1 MGKSNLQDG
10 AVYDAKTLGAG
21 RVIVLGFQ
29 HMFAMFGSTVLVPA
43 LTGLSVSA
51 TLLFAGLGTIL
62 FHLLSKRKVPAFL
75 GSSFAFLAGYF
86 AIAPN
91 GERELLPY
99 ACFAVAIAGLVY
111 LILAALIKAFGVN
124 RVMKFFPPIVTGPII
139 VAIGLCLS
147 GTAINSCSTNWLVAV
162 VAIIIIVIC
171 NIWGKGMV
179 KITPILLGVL
189 GACALCIIL
198 TLTTGQAVDGYYTIM
213 GNPNLQLF
221 SVASIENIK
230 NAAWI
235 GSPFVFK
242 DTAFSIFT
250 GGNLNTSLLITAI
263 ITIVPISLA
272 TIVEHI
278 GDISAIS
285 STVGKNFVKDPGL
298 HRTLMGDG
306 LATTLASLF
315 GAPANTTYGENTG
328 VLTLSKVYDPL
339 VVELAAFFAMAFS
352 ISPKLAACISA
363 IPTPVVGGISLVLYG
378 MISAVGVRNVV
389 ENKIDFSK
397 ARNVIIAAI
406 ILVLS
411 IGVTYSAVGS
421 IKIPIGKKYVDQTVQ
436 YVEVEGE
443 KYYLEAGDTV
453 TLAYDTLAAAPAT
466 SEIKEET
473 TQVVE
478 PVLVISLSGLAV
490 GSIVGIVLNA
500 ILPGKDYVFE
510 DNTDAATSKNK
521 TMEPGE
527 HEKKNKSGNNNKKKK
542 K

>member
-1 MGKSNLQDG
+1 
-10 AVYDAKTLGAG
+10 
-21 RVIVLGFQ
+21 
-29 HMFAMFGSTVLVPA
+29 
-43 LTGLSVSA
+43 
-51 TLLFAGLGTIL
+51 
-62 FHLLSKRKVPAFL
+62 
-75 GSSFAFLAGYF
+75 
-86 AIAPN
+86 
-91 GERELLPY
+91 
-99 ACFAVAIAGLVY
+99 
-111 LILAALIKAFGVN
+111 
-124 RVMKFFPPIVTGPII
+124 
-139 VAIGLCLS
+139 
-147 GTAINSCSTNWLVAV
+147 
-162 VAIIIIVIC
+162 
-171 NIWGKGMV
+171 
-179 KITPILLGVL
+179 
-189 GACALCIIL
+189 
-198 TLTTGQAVDGYYTIM
+198 
-213 GNPNLQLF
+213 
-221 SVASIENIK
+221 
-230 NAAWI
+230 
-235 GSPFVFK
+235 
-242 DTAFSIFT
+242 
-250 GGNLNTSLLITAI
+250 
-263 ITIVPISLA
+263 
-272 TIVEHI
+272 
-278 GDISAIS
+278 
-285 STVGKNFVKDPGL
+285 
-298 HRTLMGDG
+298 
-306 LATTLASLF
+306 
-315 GAPANTTYGENTG
+315 
-328 VLTLSKVYDPL
+328 
-339 VVELAAFFAMAFS
+339 MAFS

-527 HEKKNKSGNNNKKKK
+527 PEKKNKSGKKK
-542 K
+542 

>member
-1 MGKSNLQDG
+1 MGKSKVMDG
-10 AVYDAKTLGAG
+10 PVYDAKSLGAG

-62 FHLLSKRKVPAFL
+62 FHLISKRKVPAFL

-86 AIAPN
+86 ALAPH

-99 ACFAVAIAGLVY
+99 ACFGVACAGLVY
-111 LILAALIKAFGVN
+111 LILAGLIKLFGVN

-139 VAIGLCLS
+139 IAIGLCLS
-147 GTAINSCSTNWLVAV
+147 GTAINSCSTNWV
-162 VAIIIIVIC
+162 VAIVAILIIVIC
-171 NIWGKGMV
+171 NIWGKGMI
-179 KITPILLGVL
+179 KIIPILLGVV
-189 GACALCIIL
+189 GACLLCIFL
-198 TLTTGQAVDGYYTIM
+198 TVIQGQPVDGYYCFN
-213 GNPNLQLF
+213 GNPSFQLF

-230 NAAWI
+230 TAAWI
-235 GSPFVFK
+235 GLPVQPQDTVFH
-242 DTAFSIFT
+242 IFT
-250 GGNLNTSLLITAI
+250 SGNINTGLLITSLF
-263 ITIVPISLA
+263 TIVPISLA

-285 STVGKNFVKDPGL
+285 STVDRNFIQDPGL
-298 HRTLMGDG
+298 HRTLTGDG

-328 VLTLSKVYDPL
+328 VLTLSKVFDPF
-339 VVELAAFFAMAFS
+339 VVELAAVFAMVFAF
-352 ISPKLAACISA
+352 SPKLAACISA

-406 ILVLS
+406 ILVLA
-411 IGVTYSAVGS
+411 IGIQYSAATA
-421 IKIPIGKKYVDQTVQ
+421 INIPIGSKVEEQTVEYIEVDGVQ
-436 YVEVEGE
+436 YFADANGSFMVPYDV
-443 KYYLEAGDTV
+443 TV
-453 TLAYDTLAAAPAT
+453 PEDVQIQKQTIQNTAPLLT
-466 SEIKEET
+466 
-473 TQVVE
+473 
-478 PVLVISLSGLAV
+478 ISLSGLAV
-490 GSIVGIVLNA
+490 GSIVGIILNA
-500 ILPGKDYVFE
+500 ALPGKDYVFE
-510 DNTDAATSKNK
+510 ENRKAAEAKIETLQ
-521 TMEPGE
+521 TEAP
-527 HEKKNKSGNNNKKKK
+527 KKESSGKSNKKKK